1 MFCKFLVWLLWI
13 YCFLGAGILSAQNR
27 TERHHEKLR
36 KARNEIRAV
45 QKEIEANNKDETSVL
60 YMLTNLD
67 LDIDLAHSV
76 IQNLKKGRKK
86 KESQIS
92 KISKNLKT
100 TQQELERLKE
110 IFRKRL
116 VYIYKY
122 GRFKDIELLLTAK
135 SINDGLLWVEYQK
148 RLSENDYRNYLQIK
162 EKQTKITRD
171 QSLLTIELKEKK
183 KLLRNKINE
192 EAKLKTKKNERQ
204 KVLTS
209 IRKNTDLLRQRL
221 IEKEHA
227 AKEIASLI
235 AGLERAPKQ
244 TPLPKPGT
252 LFSELRGLM
261 IWPTEGRIVTRF
273 GKVKHPE
280 LKTFTENI
288 GIEIKAP
295 EGNPVQVVAKGKITT
310 ITWQR
315 GRGNIVIVSHYG
327 GYYTVYTHLRE
338 ILVDLLDDVKSGQ
351 VIGSVG
357 ESGSL
362 KGPILHF
369 EVWKG
374 TTKLNPENWLAKST

>member
-1 MFCKFLVWLLWI
+1 MCCKFLVWLLAT
-13 YCFLGAGILSAQNR
+13 YSFLGVQILDAQNR
-27 TERHHEKLR
+27 AERHHEKLR
-36 KARNEIRAV
+36 RTRSEIRAV
-45 QKEIEANNKDETSVL
+45 QKEIEVNKKDETSVL
-60 YMLTNLD
+60 YVLTNLD
-67 LDIDLAHSV
+67 LDIDLTHSF
-76 IQNLKKGRKK
+76 IQSLKKDERK

-110 IFRKRL
+110 IFHKRL

-162 EKQTKITRD
+162 DKQTKITRD

-204 KVLTS
+204 KVLSS

-221 IEKEHA
+221 AEKENA
-227 AKEIASLI
+227 AKEITHLI
-235 AGLERAPKQ
+235 VKLEREPKRI
-244 TPLPKPGT
+244 PLPKSGT
-252 LFSELRGLM
+252 LFSELRGGM

-273 GKVKHPE
+273 GRVKHPE
-280 LKTFTENI
+280 LKTVTENI
-288 GIEIKAP
+288 GVEIKAP
-295 EGNPVQVVAKGKITT
+295 EGSPVQVVASGKITK

-327 GYYTVYTHLRE
+327 GYYTVYTHLGE
-338 ILVDLLDDVKSGQ
+338 ILVDLLETVESGQ

>member
-13 YCFLGAGILSAQNR
+13 YYFLGVGILGAQNR

-45 QKEIEANNKDETSVL
+45 QKEIEANKKDETSVL
-60 YMLTNLD
+60 YVLTNLD

-76 IQNLKKGRKK
+76 IRNLKKERKK

-92 KISKNLKT
+92 KINKNLKT

-148 RLSENDYRNYLQIK
+148 RLSENDYRNYVQIK

-192 EAKLKTKKNERQ
+192 EAKLKTKKHERQ

-221 IEKEHA
+221 IEKENA
-227 AKEIASLI
+227 AKEITSLI
-235 AGLERAPKQ
+235 ARLERAPKQ

-252 LFSELRGLM
+252 LFSKLRGLM

-327 GYYTVYTHLRE
+327 GYYTVYTHLGE
-338 ILVDLLDDVKSGQ
+338 ILVDLLDDVEPGQ
-351 VIGSVG
+351 VIGNVG

>member
-1 MFCKFLVWLLWI
+1 MFCKFLVWFLAI
-13 YCFLGAGILSAQNR
+13 YFFLVAQILSAQNR

-36 KARNEIRAV
+36 RTRNEIRAV
-45 QKEIEANNKDETSVL
+45 QKEIAANKKDETSVL
-60 YMLTNLD
+60 FVLTNLD
-67 LDIDLAHSV
+67 LDIDLTHSI
-76 IQNLKKGRKK
+76 IQNLKKEQKK

-92 KISKNLKT
+92 KIGKNLKT
-100 TQQELERLKE
+100 TQEELERLKE

-162 EKQTKITRD
+162 EKQTKVTRD
-171 QSLLTIELKEKK
+171 QSLLTIELKGKK

-204 KVLTS
+204 KVLSS

-221 IEKEHA
+221 AEKENA
-227 AKEIASLI
+227 AKEITNLI
-235 AGLERAPKQ
+235 AKLEREPKQ

-252 LFSELRGLM
+252 LFSKLRGVM

-280 LKTFTENI
+280 LKTVTENI
-288 GIEIKAP
+288 GIEIEAP
-295 EGNPVQVVAKGKITT
+295 EGSPVQVVASGKITT

-327 GYYTVYTHLRE
+327 GYYTVYTHLGE
-338 ILVDLLDDVKSGQ
+338 IFVDLLDDVEPGQ

-369 EVWKG
+369 EVWKR
-374 TTKLNPENWLAKST
+374 TTKLNPENWLARNT